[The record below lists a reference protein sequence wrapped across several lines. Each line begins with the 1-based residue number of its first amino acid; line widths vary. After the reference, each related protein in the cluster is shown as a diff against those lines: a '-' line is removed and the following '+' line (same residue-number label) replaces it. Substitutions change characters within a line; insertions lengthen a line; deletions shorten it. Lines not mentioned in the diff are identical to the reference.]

1 GNSRTAA
8 AGAEWRDL
16 PGGELRQSSAV
27 RRPASAHAGRRADGG
42 VQRAGQRVQERSSQ
56 RQPQERI
63 QLRSDRGAER
73 PQGSRQARHR
83 PQGRARLPGVG
94 RRQGQQYLQ
103 RHDHRDRGAGAQQR
117 QLARAWRK
125 ADRDQPGHRI
135 HPLRRHGRPAH
146 HQCRQLGAVHARG
159 RRAHRIRGRRLHQR
173 CAADGLVA
181 ARDDE
186 SVAVLK
192 DNLVIVSRGL
202 DKLFGSARKSA
213 LWLLLALL
221 ASTQVHAQTLRE
233 LADFAGVRDNALVGY
248 GLVVGLDGSGD
259 QTMQTPFTTQSLTNM
274 FSRLGITVPAGTN
287 MQLRNVAA
295 VMVTATLP
303 PFAAPGQ
310 HIDVVASSVGN
321 AKSLRGGTLLMTP
334 LKGVDG
340 STYAIAQGNLLVGGA
355 GASAGGSSVQINQ
368 QAGGSISDGAIVERS
383 VPLQLGQN
391 GGALALQLKRADFGT
406 AQRVVDA
413 INNAMGRQVASAE
426 NARTIR
432 VDGPQDSNQRVDFI
446 ARIQSLDVTPVD
458 APAR

>member
-1 GNSRTAA
+1 VN
-8 AGAEWRDL
+8 
-16 PGGELRQSSAV
+16 V
-27 RRPASAHAGRRADGG
+27 
-42 VQRAGQRVQERSSQ
+42 
-56 RQPQERI
+56 
-63 QLRSDRGAER
+63 
-73 PQGSRQARHR
+73 RHR
-83 PQGRARLPGVG
+83 LNR
-94 RRQGQQYLQ
+94 
-103 RHDHRDRGAGAQQR
+103 
-117 QLARAWRK
+117 
-125 ADRDQPGHRI
+125 
-135 HPLRRHGRPAH
+135 
-146 HQCRQLGAVHARG
+146 
-159 RRAHRIRGRRLHQR
+159 
-173 CAADGLVA
+173 
-181 ARDDE
+181 
-186 SVAVLK
+186 
-192 DNLVIVSRGL
+192 
-202 DKLFGSARKSA
+202 LFGTARKSA

-248 GLVVGLDGSGD
+248 GLVVGLDGTGD

-458 APAR
+458 APARVIINARNGSVVLNQRVTLQPAAVAHGDLSVVISTENTVSQPAPFSNGKTTVVQNSAINITKQHGSLNVVKGADLMQVVDALNALGATPQDLMSILEALKAAGSLNADLEMM